1 MSKRIITRHDWIKER
16 YNPQRSVIA
25 QGVLKMYRPQLTG
38 KSEDFD
44 EMLEEYKTGIDSEND
59 DDVFRSLMIKKYLR
73 DIRKVDVDEVL
84 DIIKR
89 KE

>member
-1 MSKRIITRHDWIKER
+1 MIKES
-16 YNPQRSVIA
+16 YNQQPSVIA
-25 QGVLKMYRPQLTG
+25 QGVLKKYRPQLTG